1 MSTIQFVDVE
11 RDRLYWDRF
20 QYAIDFHLPW
30 VSQLRN
36 LFKPQLFTRY
46 YRPDYLRLAS
56 PLDKERIQNVESVV
70 ALLLSCKDQYRSVI
84 SGDWLNIYTNDIELV
99 NQLITLIPATGNQ
112 PRFHRCAITRDR
124 DVVVLNRTQHQYRT
138 YFNSVSLDRAEKER
152 LLKFVNNRPDYFRI
166 TNGFRHRLES
176 EFSWCNLTRS
186 NFLDHHDANDA
197 LMLSLVLPGIVRQ
210 TVPIQTK

>member
-11 RDRLYWDRF
+11 RDRLYWDRYHLAINF
-20 QYAIDFHLPW
+20 HLPYVGRLCSLFKPSRHWLHRDYYQYAID
-30 VSQLRN
+30 
-36 LFKPQLFTRY
+36 
-46 YRPDYLRLAS
+46 
-56 PLDKERIQNVESVV
+56 KERIRNVEAVV
-70 ALLLSCKDQYRSVI
+70 DLLLPHKDQFRSVI

-99 NQLITLIPATGNQ
+99 NQLITLIPEIDLA
-112 PRFHRCAITRDR
+112 RFYRCAVTRDR
-124 DVVVLNRTQHQYRT
+124 DVVVLNRTRHQYRT
-138 YFNSVSLDRAEKER
+138 YFNSMSLDRAEKER
-152 LLKFVNNRPDYFRI
+152 LLKFVNNRGDYFRI

>member
-1 MSTIQFVDVE
+1 MTAIAFVDVN

-20 QYAIDFHLPW
+20 QYVIDFHLPW
-30 VSQLRN
+30 AGKLRG
-36 LFKPQLFTRY
+36 LFRPRWTNR
-46 YRPDYLRLAS
+46 RPDYLRLAG
-56 PLDKERIQNVESVV
+56 PRDTQNIRNVQAVV
-70 ALLLSCKDQYRSVI
+70 DLLLSYKDQYRSVI
-84 SGDWLNIYTNDIELV
+84 TCDWLSVYTNDIELM
-99 NQLITLIPATGNQ
+99 NQLVLLIPATGNR

-124 DVVVLNRTQHQYRT
+124 DAVVLNRTQHQYRT

-152 LLKFVNNRPDYFRI
+152 LLKFVNNRGDYFRI

-197 LMLSLVLPGIVRQ
+197 LMLSLVLPGVVRM

>member
-20 QYAIDFHLPW
+20 QYVIDFHLPW
-30 VSQLRN
+30 AGKLRN
-36 LFKPQLFTRY
+36 LFKPGWTN
-46 YRPDYLRLAS
+46 YRPDYVRTAGPRDAES
-56 PLDKERIQNVESVV
+56 IRNVQAVV
-70 ALLLSCKDQYRSVI
+70 ALLLSYKDQYRSVI
-84 SGDWLNIYTNDIELV
+84 TCDWLSVYTNDIELL
-99 NQLITLIPATGNQ
+99 NQLVLLIPATGNR

-152 LLKFVNNRPDYFRI
+152 LLKFVNNRGDYFRI

-186 NFLDHHDANDA
+186 NFLDHHDTNDA
-197 LMLSLVLPGIVRQ
+197 LMLSLVLPGIVRM

>member
-1 MSTIQFVDVE
+1 MNTIQFVDVN
-11 RDRLYWDRF
+11 RDRLYWDRY
-20 QYAIDFHLPW
+20 QLAINFHLPW
-30 VSQLRN
+30 AGKLRN
-36 LFKPQLFTRY
+36 LFKPRWTN
-46 YRPDYLRLAS
+46 YRPDYLRLAGPRDAES
-56 PLDKERIQNVESVV
+56 IRNVQAVV
-70 ALLLSCKDQYRSVI
+70 DLLLSHKDQYRSVI
-84 SGDWLNIYTNDIELV
+84 TCDWLNVYTNDIELV
-99 NQLITLIPATGNQ
+99 NRLIPLIPATGNR
-112 PRFHRCAITRDR
+112 PGFHRCAITRDR

-152 LLKFVNNRPDYFRI
+152 LLKFVNNRGDYFRI

-197 LMLSLVLPGIVRQ
+197 LMLSLVLPGIVRH

>member
-1 MSTIQFVDVE
+1 MTAITFVDVN

-20 QYAIDFHLPW
+20 QLVIDFHLPW
-30 VSQLRN
+30 AMKLRN
-36 LFKPQLFTRY
+36 LFKPRWTN
-46 YRPDYLRLAS
+46 YRPDYLKLAG
-56 PLDKERIQNVESVV
+56 PRDTQNIRNVQAVV
-70 ALLLSCKDQYRSVI
+70 DLLLSYKDQYRSVI
-84 SGDWLNIYTNDIELV
+84 TCDWLSVYTNDIELM
-99 NQLITLIPATGNQ
+99 NQLVLLIPATGNR

-152 LLKFVNNRPDYFRI
+152 LLKFVNNRGDYFRI

-176 EFSWCNLTRS
+176 EFSWCNLDRS

-197 LMLSLVLPGIVRQ
+197 LMLSLVLPGVVRM

>member
-1 MSTIQFVDVE
+1 MNTVQFVDVS

-20 QYAIDFHLPW
+20 QYVIDFHLPW
-30 VSQLRN
+30 AGKLRN
-36 LFKPQLFTRY
+36 LFKPGWTN
-46 YRPDYLRLAS
+46 YRPDS
-56 PLDKERIQNVESVV
+56 VRIAGPRDAESIRNVQAVV
-70 ALLLSCKDQYRSVI
+70 ALLLSYKDQYRSVI
-84 SGDWLNIYTNDIELV
+84 TCDWLSVYTNDIELL
-99 NQLITLIPATGNQ
+99 NQLVLLIPATGNR

-152 LLKFVNNRPDYFRI
+152 LLKFVNNRGDYFRI

-176 EFSWCNLTRS
+176 EFSWCNLDRS